1 MLWVVIYFI
10 FMYFFLKN
18 KDIYGSWQR
27 SVGALVLAN
36 SDQQLCT
43 ELIESATDCLDN
55 EQESSQEISEVS

>member
-1 MLWVVIYFI
+1 MRSYLFYLHVL
-10 FMYFFLKN
+10 FLKN
-18 KDIYGSWQR
+18 KDIYGSWQG

>member
-1 MLWVVIYFI
+1 MRSYLFYLHV
-10 FMYFFLKN
+10 LLKKN
-18 KDIYGSWQR
+18 KDIYGSWQG

>member
-1 MLWVVIYFI
+1 MLCVFIYFI
-10 FMYFFLKN
+10 FMYFLKN
-18 KDIYGSWQR
+18 KDIYGSWQG